1 VRAVD
6 RFARCSLS
14 RRRGVATLAVVAG
27 ALLGACG
34 SSPRPVQP
42 EFDLH
47 SPSGARRL
55 EAIGVTVRNRD
66 MNEVPALFAL
76 LDDDDE
82 AVRLAAAA
90 ALEQLV
96 GSNPGYRAYAPREE
110 RLAMAQTWR
119 ARTTGG
125 AGLRPTGPSSGGPG
139 YTGEPIHVSPR

>member
-1 VRAVD
+1 VRAACLPRLPVVVI
-6 RFARCSLS
+6 FAM
-14 RRRGVATLAVVAG
+14 ATG

-55 EAIGVTVRNRD
+55 EAIGVTVRTRD
-66 MNEVPALFAL
+66 VRETPALFAL

-96 GSNPGYRAYAPREE
+96 GGNPGYRAYASREE
-110 RLAMAQTWR
+110 RLGMAATWR
-119 ARTTGG
+119 ARTTGRS
-125 AGLRPTGPSSGGPG
+125 GLRPSEPSSGGPG
-139 YTGEPIHVSPR
+139 YTGEPTHVAPR